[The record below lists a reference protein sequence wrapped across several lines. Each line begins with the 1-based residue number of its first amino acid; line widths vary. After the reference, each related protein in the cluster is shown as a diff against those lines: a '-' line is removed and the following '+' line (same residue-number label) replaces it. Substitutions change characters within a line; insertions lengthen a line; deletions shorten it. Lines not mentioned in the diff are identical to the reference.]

1 MAKKKTYEESVE
13 RLKEIINL
21 LENGN
26 VSLEDSV
33 KLFEEGTKLSEYCYK
48 ALENAKLKVT
58 EVNTEENGE

>member
-48 ALENAKLKVT
+48 TLENAKLKIT
-58 EVNTEENGE
+58 EVNIEENGE